1 MVEIPVKGHLGRKA
15 NLHIEPV
22 GEWALIAYE
31 EFDDE
36 GKRRTFIAQLDKK
49 GVEKLKKVL

>member
-22 GEWALIAYE
+22 GEWVLIAYE